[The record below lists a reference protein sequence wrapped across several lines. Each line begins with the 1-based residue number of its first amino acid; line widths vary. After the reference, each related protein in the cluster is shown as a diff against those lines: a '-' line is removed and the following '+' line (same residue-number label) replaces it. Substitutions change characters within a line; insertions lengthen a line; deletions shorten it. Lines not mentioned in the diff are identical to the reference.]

1 VRFTSMPGTG
11 GATIIDDTYNASPSS
26 MLAAL
31 DLLAEMPGRKFAVL
45 GDMRELGAAEVP
57 GHGEV
62 GRRAAAVAD
71 VIVAVGAL
79 GRIIG
84 DAARDAGHGDVR
96 FAEHKAGVAP
106 MIRGELRE
114 GDVVLVKASRAL
126 ALETVAAE
134 LKEDA

>member
-1 VRFTSMPGTG
+1 
-11 GATIIDDTYNASPSS
+11 
-26 MLAAL
+26 
-31 DLLAEMPGRKFAVL
+31 
-45 GDMRELGAAEVP
+45 MRELGGAEVP
-57 GHGEV
+57 GHEEV
-62 GRRAAAVAD
+62 GRRAAGIAD

-84 DAARDAGHGDVR
+84 EAARDAGHRDVR
-96 FAEHKAGVAP
+96 IVTDKGDVAP
-106 MIRGELRE
+106 MIRGELRP